1 MPHGGYH
8 GTVEMGGK
16 TIQQGYQDNSGN
28 YQIRGGIDDNSR
40 LDKNPPRNVQPAQL
54 PNIPDNLITN
64 EMRLQ
69 NIVDNKDIFK
79 NQPSSTRPGMNVY
92 QDRMQ
97 DFRTSTPEAMQTYAN
112 RFPLTQFAMTGLPRI
127 AMSMIPGGNV
137 FSAIA
142 NAYQSGKG
150 KVQGG
155 LSSIADEFSGTVDG
169 IKSLFTKE
177 PEEFVVRKNQSNPL
191 GDRFDEKKLNTS
203 VDTDEDIFKLPY
215 DLTASYTTRSNINP
229 NITRETKGNYLVND
243 PTFGLQMIKRAEGG
257 LASINNPDYQR
268 LMGTSNFGF

>member
-8 GTVEMGGK
+8 GTVKMGGK

-69 NIVDNKDIFK
+69 NIIDNKDIFK
-79 NQPSSTRPGMNVY
+79 NQPSPTRPGMNVY

-155 LSSIADEFSGTVDG
+155 LSSIADEFSGTLAG
-169 IKSLFTKE
+169 LKSLL
-177 PEEFVVRKNQSNPL
+177 P
-191 GDRFDEKKLNTS
+191 TS
-203 VDTDEDIFKLPY
+203 VGGANVPDVSTPIKFIDESRPEDYPLRDMAVDQTPLSNFFKIPM
-215 DLTASYTTRSNINP
+215 YTQNYPEQQAGPNPTYVDPREIREFLNP
-229 NITRETKGNYLVND
+229 NKKFN
-243 PTFGLQMIKRAEGG
+243 EGG
-257 LASINNPDYQR
+257 LASLSNPEYDM
-268 LMGTSNFGF
+268 LMKASDFSL